1 MSERATPE
9 RSTERAIARSDAPAA
24 PATGWRTF
32 PQAAR
37 TEAARHPSQEL
48 LQRRMDARTPA
59 ALGVEVFSIDP
70 ARDRE
75 TGELFF
81 ALSLDERT
89 ENLSRRGLCVR
100 CERPPEIGAR
110 VLLQVRIPQ
119 ESPIDVVGLARWTSV
134 VYEPGSHGGRAF
146 ARVGIELLG
155 GAPRALERWDRALS
169 HLARTSVAS
178 PGGHR

>member
-9 RSTERAIARSDAPAA
+9 RGLEREIARPDAPAA
-24 PATGWRTF
+24 EQPGWRRI
-32 PQAAR
+32 PQATR
-37 TEAARHPSQEL
+37 PDVGWNHGL
-48 LQRRMDARTPA
+48 LQRRTDARTPA
-59 ALGVEVFSIDP
+59 TLEVEVFSIDP

-75 TGELFF
+75 TGEPYF

-110 VLLQVRIPQ
+110 VLLQVRLPQ
-119 ESPIDVVGLARWTSV
+119 EAPIDVVGLARWSSV
-134 VYEPGSHGGRAF
+134 AYERGAHGGRAF

-155 GAPRALERWDRALS
+155 GAPRALARWDRALAR
-169 HLARTSVAS
+169 LAQTSVAS
-178 PGGHR
+178 PGGRR